1 VLTGRMGTLEERA
14 SVLANSS
21 LHDKR
26 ENQPA
31 PQCHSNGGAAG
42 VPARRRLGLSLS
54 RRARGPCHRA
64 HIALNLVSQLAF
76 SGF

>member
-31 PQCHSNGGAAG
+31 PNVSRTMERRASPPAECAGATSVEAFDERPS
-42 VPARRRLGLSLS
+42 PAS
-54 RRARGPCHRA
+54 RRIKSVRRP
-64 HIALNLVSQLAF
+64 
-76 SGF
+76 